1 MSTCCL
7 NSELF
12 SGEYLNSDHRV
23 MCRGP
28 QARAF
33 HSLNTLLA
41 SDWRRGHNLGLS
53 LVTGL
58 RLWLRQTWGR
68 GGSPDGFSQHQAPA
82 PTGQTSVTGNSLFLL
97 IESLNQNICM
107 DFNPD
112 HLDIP
117 NLHGHYN
124 NIHNSCS
131 LVADQDNPITDE
143 C

>member
-1 MSTCCL
+1 M
-7 NSELF
+7 
-12 SGEYLNSDHRV
+12 
-23 MCRGP
+23 
-28 QARAF
+28 
-33 HSLNTLLA
+33 
-41 SDWRRGHNLGLS
+41 
-53 LVTGL
+53 
-58 RLWLRQTWGR
+58 
-68 GGSPDGFSQHQAPA
+68 
-82 PTGQTSVTGNSLFLL
+82 